1 MVISWLIHLIALKG
15 MISIIYVDIL
25 EAIWKELEE
34 SFSQWNNTM
43 IFEVKKA
50 ISNSVQKRSIS
61 HVLYK
66 LENFVE

>member
-1 MVISWLIHLIALKG
+1 